1 MATTTHDLKLR
12 ALLDLSQ
19 VKQQVQQLNSKN
31 TVNLDASGI
40 SHSINLLNQTI
51 TKFTNSLEKLS
62 QHTQQAAVKINNA
75 SNQSFTLGRLGEI
88 GKVVAGIAV
97 ERAGGSAKNYFEATG
112 NVAAA
117 NTSDFLS
124 KFGRGALAGSAG
136 GWIGAAIGG
145 GFGALEFA
153 FEKLAENANK
163 AAEELAKYH
172 KQLSDARTIDQMI
185 LARENTEK
193 FSNLLATGSI
203 QEIENERVIRWAQIA
218 ASNATKLAF
227 RSQFGDNAIENATKR
242 IQALKEEREDVTT
255 KLKYLDEYP
264 GDMTVYDD
272 IVRRRKAEKLF
283 ESRRIYAIDAEIEEI
298 TNGIESYKKAEEERV
313 KYTNELKQLNIAI
326 AQRKAAEDQAAK
338 AAAAK
343 AEIERKAAESE
354 QKRIEIEAQRNE
366 AIIKKLR
373 QTDAEGAESDEI
385 SNMLKSGDIQTLNK
399 MLANIRS
406 KAELAEAEYNKYLE
420 AGEGDKA
427 TEARSHLMRY
437 RGYESSITSGITGL
451 EKDEQYKNISVL
463 NDKYNNLLNQLQK
476 QLSPTAAVSNLQAM
490 GGSMGWVDRSTE
502 SIDNNVQKIVTQL
515 QSILTQIRKTDTT
528 TGLILL

>member
-1 MATTTHDLKLR
+1 MATTHDLKLR
-12 ALLDLSQ
+12 ALLDVSQ

-51 TKFTNSLEKLS
+51 AKFTNSLEKLS

-153 FEKLAENANK
+153 FEKLADNAKK
-163 AAEELAKYH
+163 AAEELAHYQQAMETARKT
-172 KQLSDARTIDQMI
+172 DAAI
-185 LARENTEK
+185 LARENAEK
-193 FSNLLATGSI
+193 FNTLLSTGSRKQLEI
-203 QEIENERVIRWAQIA
+203 EAMIRASQIARAESEKLSFRTKWGEQGVTAATARLEQIRAGNQNNGLIKAKDLSITKFIEDGSEAAIEEAKSKNIVALKLAEEEKIITQEID
-218 ASNATKLAF
+218 S
-227 RSQFGDNAIENATKR
+227 
-242 IQALKEEREDVTT
+242 
-255 KLKYLDEYP
+255 YL
-264 GDMTVYDD
+264 
-272 IVRRRKAEKLF
+272 
-283 ESRRIYAIDAEIEEI
+283 
-298 TNGIESYKKAEEERV
+298 KAEEERV

-326 AQRKAAEDQAAK
+326 AQRKAAEEQAAK
-338 AAAAK
+338 AVAAK
-343 AEIERKAAESE
+343 AEIERKAAEAE

-373 QTDAEGAESDEI
+373 QTDTEDAESTEI
-385 SNMLKSGDIQTLNK
+385 SDMLKGGNLQMLNK
-399 MLANIRS
+399 MLTSVQAKS
-406 KAELAEAEYNKYLE
+406 AWAEAEYNKYLE
-420 AGEGDKA
+420 AGDGDKA
-427 TEARSHLMRY
+427 TEARRQLMRY
-437 RGYESSITSGITGL
+437 RGYESSITSGIENL
-451 EKDEQYKNISVL
+451 ESKDISELGDQYSS
-463 NDKYNNLLNQLQK
+463 LLNQLQK
-476 QLSPTAAVSNLQAM
+476 ELQPAAPVAQLQSM
-490 GGSMGWVDRSTE
+490 GGNMGWVDRSTE
-502 SIDNNVQKIVTQL
+502 SIDKNVQKIVMQI
-515 QSILTQIRKTDTT
+515 QSILNKITKTDISQPF
-528 TGLILL
+528 ILG

>member
-62 QHTQQAAVKINNA
+62 QNTNQAAVKINNA
-75 SNQSFTLGRLGEI
+75 SNQAESNWGQI
-88 GKVVAGIAV
+88 GKIAAGFAV
-97 ERAGGSAKNYFEATG
+97 EHIGNKARDYFKAAGNE
-112 NVAAA
+112 AAA
-117 NTSDFLS
+117 DTSDFLS
-124 KFGRGALAGSAG
+124 KVGRGAVAGSAA
-136 GWIGAAIGG
+136 GWIGTAGGAIFGG
-145 GFGALEFA
+145 VEFA
-153 FEKLAENANK
+153 LEKLAENANK

-172 KQLSDARTIDQMI
+172 KQLSDARAIDQMI

-193 FSNLLATGSI
+193 FSNLLATGST
-203 QEIENERVIRWAQIA
+203 QEIENERAIRWARIA

-227 RSQFGDNAIENATKR
+227 RSQFGENAIENATKR
-242 IQALKEEREDVTT
+242 IQALKKERKDVTS
-255 KLKYLDEYP
+255 KLEYLDEDP

-272 IVRRRKAEKLF
+272 IIRRRKDEKLF
-283 ESRRIYAIDAEIEEI
+283 SDQLAAIDAEIAEI

-313 KYTNELKQLNIAI
+313 KYTNELKQLNLAI

-338 AAAAK
+338 AASVK
-343 AEIERKAAESE
+343 AEIERKAAETE
-354 QKRIEIEAQRNE
+354 QKRIEIESQRNE

-399 MLANIRS
+399 MLANISS
-406 KAELAEAEYNKYLE
+406 KAELAEAEYNKYLDS
-420 AGEGDKA
+420 GEGDKA
-427 TEARSHLMRY
+427 TEARRQLMRY
-437 RGYESSITSGITGL
+437 RGYESSITSGISGL

-463 NDKYNNLLNQLQK
+463 NDKYDNLLNQLQK

>member
-12 ALLDLSQ
+12 AILDVSQ

-51 TKFTNSLEKLS
+51 AKFTNSLEKLS

-97 ERAGGSAKNYFEATG
+97 ERAGGSAKNYFDATG

-117 NTSDFLS
+117 DTSDFLS

-153 FEKLAENANK
+153 FDKLADNAKK
-163 AAEELAKYH
+163 AAEELAAYNKT
-172 KQLSDARTIDQMI
+172 LADARATDQAI
-185 LARENTEK
+185 LAREKTEK
-193 FSNLLATGSI
+193 LNQFLATGTR
-203 QEIENERVIRWAQIA
+203 QQLEAETYWRKLTIA
-218 ASNATKLAF
+218 DADSKKRAF

-242 IQALKEEREDVTT
+242 ISSLQEQYDSI
-255 KLKYLDEYP
+255 DESYIYP
-264 GDMTVYDD
+264 
-272 IVRRRKAEKLF
+272 RK
-283 ESRRIYAIDAEIEEI
+283 RISNEIAQI
-298 TNGIESYKKAEEERV
+298 QSDIESYKKAEEERV

-326 AQRKAAEDQAAK
+326 AQRKAAEEQAAK
-338 AAAAK
+338 AAEAK
-343 AEIERKAAESE
+343 AEIERKAVEAE

-366 AIIKKLR
+366 AIIKRLR
-373 QTDAEGAESDEI
+373 QTDIEGEESDEI
-385 SNMLKSGDIQTLNK
+385 SDMLKGGNLQMLNK
-399 MLANIRS
+399 MLTSVQA
-406 KAELAEAEYNKYLE
+406 KAAWAEVEYNKYLE

-427 TEARSHLMRY
+427 TEARRQLMRY
-437 RGYESSITSGITGL
+437 RGYESSITSGIEGL
-451 EKDEQYKNISVL
+451 KSKDISELV
-463 NDKYNNLLNQLQK
+463 DKYSSLLNNLQQQLQ
-476 QLSPTAAVSNLQAM
+476 PYTTVSELQAQ
-490 GGSMGWVDRSTE
+490 GLGMGWVDAPVN
-502 SIDNNVQKIVTQL
+502 SIEDNVSKIANKMIEL
-515 QSILTQIRKTDTT
+515 I
-528 TGLILL
+528 GLIRNTEQDVGSTLW

>member
-12 ALLDLSQ
+12 AILDVSQ

-51 TKFTNSLEKLS
+51 AKFTNSLEKLS

-153 FEKLAENANK
+153 FEKLAENAKK
-163 AAEELAKYH
+163 AAEELEAYNKT
-172 KQLSDARTIDQMI
+172 LTDARATDQMI

-193 FSNLLATGSI
+193 FSKLLATGST
-203 QEIENERVIRWAQIA
+203 QDIENERAIREAQIA
-218 ASNATKLAF
+218 ASDATKLAF
-227 RSQFGDNAIENATKR
+227 RSQFGENAIENATKR
-242 IQALKEEREDVTT
+242 IQALKEERKDVTS
-255 KLKYLDEYP
+255 KLEYLDEDP

-272 IVRRRKAEKLF
+272 IVKRRKDEKLF
-283 ESRRIYAIDAEIEEI
+283 SDQLAAIDAEIEEI

-343 AEIERKAAESE
+343 AEIERKAAEAE
-354 QKRIEIEAQRNE
+354 QKRIEIETQRNE

-427 TEARSHLMRY
+427 TEARRQLMRY
-437 RGYESSITSGITGL
+437 RVYESSITSGIAGL
-451 EKDEQYKNISVL
+451 EKDEKYKNISGL
-463 NDKYNNLLNQLQK
+463 NEQYNNLLNQLQK

-528 TGLILL
+528 TGFILG

>member
-12 ALLDLSQ
+12 ALLDVSQ

-51 TKFTNSLEKLS
+51 SKFTNSLEKLS

-75 SNQSFTLGRLGEI
+75 SNQAFTLGRLGEI

-112 NVAAA
+112 NIAAA

-153 FEKLAENANK
+153 FDKLADNAKK
-163 AAEELAKYH
+163 AADELAAYNKT
-172 KQLSDARTIDQMI
+172 LADARAADQTI

-193 FSNLLATGSI
+193 FNQLLATGTR
-203 QEIENERVIRWAQIA
+203 QQLEAEANQRKLTIA
-218 ASNATKLAF
+218 GADATKLAF

-242 IQALKEEREDVTT
+242 ISSLQEEYDSI
-255 KLKYLDEYP
+255 DEYYIYP
-264 GDMTVYDD
+264 
-272 IVRRRKAEKLF
+272 RK
-283 ESRRIYAIDAEIEEI
+283 RISNEIAQI
-298 TNGIESYKKAEEERV
+298 QSDIESYKKAEEERV

-326 AQRKAAEDQAAK
+326 AQRKTAEEQAAK
-338 AAAAK
+338 AAASK
-343 AEIERKAAESE
+343 AEIERKAAEAE

-385 SNMLKSGDIQTLNK
+385 SDMLKGGNLQMLNK
-399 MLANIRS
+399 MLTSVQA
-406 KAELAEAEYNKYLE
+406 KAAWAEAEYNKYLE
-420 AGEGDKA
+420 AGDGDKA
-427 TEARSHLMRY
+427 TEARRQLMRY
-437 RGYESSITSGITGL
+437 RGYASSITSGIEGL
-451 EKDEQYKNISVL
+451 ESKDISDQYSR
-463 NDKYNNLLNQLQK
+463 LLSQLQK
-476 QLSPTAAVSNLQAM
+476 QLQPTTSVAQLQAM
-490 GGSMGWVDRSTE
+490 GGNMGWVDRSTE
-502 SIDNNVQKIVTQL
+502 SIDNNVQKIVMQL
-515 QSILTQIRKTDTT
+515 QSILTQIRKTDISQPF
-528 TGLILL
+528 ILG

>member
-51 TKFTNSLEKLS
+51 AKFTNSLEKLS
-62 QHTQQAAVKINNA
+62 QNTHQAAVKINNA
-75 SNQSFTLGRLGEI
+75 SNQAESNWGQI
-88 GKVVAGIAV
+88 GKFAAGFAV
-97 ERAGGSAKNYFEATG
+97 EHIGNKARDYFKAAGNET
-112 NVAAA
+112 AADA
-117 NTSDFLS
+117 SDFLS
-124 KFGRGALAGSAG
+124 KVGRGAVAGSAA
-136 GWIGAAIGG
+136 GWIGAAGG
-145 GFGALEFA
+145 TIFGVVEFA
-153 FEKLAENANK
+153 LEKLAENAKK

-172 KQLSDARTIDQMI
+172 KQLSDARATDQMI

-193 FSNLLATGSI
+193 FSKLLATGST
-203 QEIENERVIRWAQIA
+203 QEIENERAIRWARIA

-242 IQALKEEREDVTT
+242 IQALKEERKDVTT
-255 KLKYLDEYP
+255 KLEYLDEDP

-283 ESRRIYAIDAEIEEI
+283 SDQLAAIDAEIEEI

-313 KYTNELKQLNIAI
+313 KYTNELKQLNFAI

-338 AAAAK
+338 AASVK

-366 AIIKKLR
+366 AIIKKLT
-373 QTDAEGAESDEI
+373 QADAEGAESDEI

-427 TEARSHLMRY
+427 TEARRQLMRY

>member
-51 TKFTNSLEKLS
+51 SKFTNSLEKLS
-62 QHTQQAAVKINNA
+62 QHTHQAAVKINNA

-172 KQLSDARTIDQMI
+172 KQLSDARAIDQMI
-185 LARENTEK
+185 LAREIAEK
-193 FSNLLATGSI
+193 FSNLLATGST
-203 QEIENERVIRWAQIA
+203 QEIENERAIRLAQIA

-264 GDMTVYDD
+264 GDMTVYDY

-283 ESRRIYAIDAEIEEI
+283 SDQLAAIDAEIAEI

-313 KYTNELKQLNIAI
+313 KYTNELKQLNLAI

-343 AEIERKAAESE
+343 AEIERKAAEAE

-373 QTDAEGAESDEI
+373 QTDAEDTESDEI
-385 SNMLKSGDIQTLNK
+385 SNILKSGDIQTLNK

-420 AGEGDKA
+420 TSEGDKA
-427 TEARSHLMRY
+427 TEARRQLMRY

>member
-12 ALLDLSQ
+12 ALLDVSQ

-51 TKFTNSLEKLS
+51 SKFTNSLEKLS

-153 FEKLAENANK
+153 FDKLADNAKK
-163 AAEELAKYH
+163 AAEELAAYNKT
-172 KQLSDARTIDQMI
+172 LADARATDQTI
-185 LARENTEK
+185 LAREKNEK
-193 FSNLLATGSI
+193 FNQFLATGTR
-203 QEIENERVIRWAQIA
+203 QQLEAETYWRKLTIA
-218 ASNATKLAF
+218 DADATKQAF
-227 RSQFGDNAIENATKR
+227 RSQFGDNAIETATKR
-242 IQALKEEREDVTT
+242 ISSLQEQYDSI
-255 KLKYLDEYP
+255 DESYIYP
-264 GDMTVYDD
+264 RKRIANEIAQIQGD
-272 IVRRRKAEKLF
+272 
-283 ESRRIYAIDAEIEEI
+283 
-298 TNGIESYKKAEEERV
+298 IESYKKAEEERV

-326 AQRKAAEDQAAK
+326 AQRKAAEEQAAK

-343 AEIERKAAESE
+343 AEIERKAAEAE
-354 QKRIEIEAQRNE
+354 KKRIETEAQRNE

-373 QTDAEGAESDEI
+373 QTDTEGAESGEI
-385 SNMLKSGDIQTLNK
+385 SDMLKGGNLQMLNK
-399 MLANIRS
+399 VLTSVQA
-406 KAELAEAEYNKYLE
+406 KAAWAEAEYNKYLE
-420 AGEGDKA
+420 AGDGDKA
-427 TEARSHLMRY
+427 TEARRQLMRY
-437 RGYESSITSGITGL
+437 RGYESSITSGIEGL
-451 EKDEQYKNISVL
+451 ESKDISKLGDQYRS
-463 NDKYNNLLNQLQK
+463 LLNQLQE
-476 QLSPTAAVSNLQAM
+476 QLQPATPVSQLQAM
-490 GGSMGWVDRSTE
+490 GGNMGWVDRSTE
-502 SIDNNVQKIVTQL
+502 SIDNNVQKIVMQL
-515 QSILTQIRKTDTT
+515 QSILTQIRKTDISQPF
-528 TGLILL
+528 ILG

>member
-12 ALLDLSQ
+12 AILDVSQ

-51 TKFTNSLEKLS
+51 AKFTNSLEKLS

-97 ERAGGSAKNYFEATG
+97 ERAGGSAKNYFDATG

-117 NTSDFLS
+117 DTSDFLS

-153 FEKLAENANK
+153 FDKLADNAKK
-163 AAEELAKYH
+163 AAEELAAYNKT
-172 KQLSDARTIDQMI
+172 LADARATDQAI
-185 LARENTEK
+185 LAREKTEK
-193 FSNLLATGSI
+193 LNQFLATGTR
-203 QEIENERVIRWAQIA
+203 QQLEAETYWRKLTIA
-218 ASNATKLAF
+218 DADSKKRAF

-242 IQALKEEREDVTT
+242 ISSLQEQYDSI
-255 KLKYLDEYP
+255 DESYIYP
-264 GDMTVYDD
+264 
-272 IVRRRKAEKLF
+272 RK
-283 ESRRIYAIDAEIEEI
+283 RISNEIAQI
-298 TNGIESYKKAEEERV
+298 QSDIESYKKAEEERV

-326 AQRKAAEDQAAK
+326 AQRKAAEEQAAK
-338 AAAAK
+338 AAEAK
-343 AEIERKAAESE
+343 AEIERKAVEAE

-366 AIIKKLR
+366 AIIKRLR
-373 QTDAEGAESDEI
+373 QTDIEGEESDEI
-385 SNMLKSGDIQTLNK
+385 SDMLKGGNLQMLNK
-399 MLANIRS
+399 MLTSVQA
-406 KAELAEAEYNKYLE
+406 KAAWAEVEYNKYLE

-427 TEARSHLMRY
+427 TEARRQLMRY
-437 RGYESSITSGITGL
+437 RGYESSITSGIEGL
-451 EKDEQYKNISVL
+451 KSKDISELV
-463 NDKYNNLLNQLQK
+463 DKYSSLLNNLQQQLQ
-476 QLSPTAAVSNLQAM
+476 PYTTVSELQEQ
-490 GGSMGWVDRSTE
+490 GLGMGWVDAPVN
-502 SIDNNVQKIVTQL
+502 SIEDNVSKIANKMIEL
-515 QSILTQIRKTDTT
+515 I
-528 TGLILL
+528 GLIRNTEQDVGSTLW